1 MNRIKKLTAVILAFA
16 MVLALASCTTPISL
30 TKEWSFKNSTEEL
43 PIGVYIY
50 SLYTAYN
57 QASTYAKDAE
67 GYDAAKSFMDLT
79 IKDEDGKESV
89 AKDWILTQA
98 KKITKSILA
107 IDTELEKMG
116 VTASP
121 DQVEL
126 AKENSK
132 IDWEQGGQYASY
144 YAQMGYQMTPYKNI
158 LEPYGI
164 SFESYHKSTY
174 LAQVMQDTL
183 FRAIYDEG
191 GTKAVSDEDLQK
203 FFLDNYTDYSYFQ
216 VDFKKSSTDKD
227 GNATSVAM
235 TDKEK
240 KAVKKNLDKY
250 VSLIN
255 KDGKDYKAAV
265 DQYMKD
271 YKDTVTTDPTVSA
284 TEIVDKSSSLTNDDL
299 KAAIKKLE
307 TGKATVVSSGE
318 GENEVCYVVYKG
330 DIKKSEYI
338 KNNRVSVV
346 AAMKIDEFNS
356 FVDEI
361 TEKVEF
367 EENTSAISRY
377 NPTMFEDFSNVTT
390 TSANDSTK
398 DE

>member
-1 MNRIKKLTAVILAFA
+1 
-16 MVLALASCTTPISL
+16 
-30 TKEWSFKNSTEEL
+30 
-43 PIGVYIY
+43 
-50 SLYTAYN
+50 
-57 QASTYAKDAE
+57 
-67 GYDAAKSFMDLT
+67 
-79 IKDEDGKESV
+79 
-89 AKDWILTQA
+89 
-98 KKITKSILA
+98 
-107 IDTELEKMG
+107 MG

-126 AKENSK
+126 AKESSK
-132 IDWEQGGQYASY
+132 IDWEQGGQNASY

-203 FFLDNYTDYSYFQ
+203 FFLDSYTDYSYFQ
-216 VDFKKSSTDKD
+216 VNFKKSSTDKD

-330 DIKKSEYI
+330 DIKKSKYI
-338 KNNRVSVV
+338 NNNRISVV
-346 AAMKIDEFNS
+346 AGMKIDEFNS